1 MAQRWTGIMLLWG
14 IGVLAAAQLGKVAAL
29 VLPAAGPRPLTRA
42 GRMAG
47 FAHRGRRG
55 WPRPRSRLRYCAARK
70 PPSSDDRPRAP
81 RRGLTQRRAGARRR
95 GAVCG
100 ALGREPR
107 LSFHC
112 HCRTEPRRCA
122 REPGTAGRGTGAA
135 ERLRPAGLAIG
146 AALTGAATALFSW
159 QGVMLGWA
167 AAAMIALSASYLLRR
182 DVGRHASG
190 YIMPS
195 GSVWLLAAGFGCYTA
210 VEVGFLALLPAY
222 LTEQKACS
230 PNSVLRARSPGR
242 LSSATSQAAGA
253 GPRSHKRPSSP
264 RSSHLG

>member
-1 MAQRWTGIMLLWG
+1 MGRSRRWSFLLQDLGLSLVQAGWLVSLTEAG
-14 IGVLAAAQLGKVAAL
+14 GAGLGLAAGLVIARLGSRRALTIGLVLLAAASLGEGL
-29 VLPAAGPRPLTRA
+29 
-42 GRMAG
+42 
-47 FAHRGRRG
+47 
-55 WPRPRSRLRYCAARK
+55 
-70 PPSSDDRPRAP
+70 AP
-81 RRGLTQRRAGARRR
+81 GR